1 MADSE
6 QRTSI
11 NTACVDKF
19 ARDANCME
27 SAECSTDTDCVEVTE
42 LSKDTTTE
50 ASKDNDCIMSVT
62 NRVEITDHNINTPS
76 LEMKE
81 PSTDTDHVEMNEP
94 STDTDHVEMNEP
106 STDTDHVEMN
116 EPRTDTD
123 HVEMDEPSTDTD
135 HVEMNEPSTDT
146 DRVNFQNNGSW
157 CVGTCQCPTMPEGWL
172 KVLKER
178 KAGKTA
184 GKIDVYLISPQGQ
197 KFRSKAALR
206 AFLQK
211 SKDPYLKIE
220 DFDFTLHGNSPVTS
234 SGSRRERSLKRLKD
248 TSEISA
254 QVSPALPV
262 DKEKCSSG
270 EVQSKGSR
278 SRSGGRCSGR
288 KHLNLTPEKP
298 QLTGCSMGNAGE
310 AEKSNSERGHLFV
323 ETPELPVDTCIQK
336 KTRLK
341 EKLFRLTCSSQQ
353 KDDACAEAQS
363 HRSELSPSPDR
374 AVSTGDVHPE
384 FVSGPDMQTEAESA
398 SGLLHEK
405 LLSTPMATRG
415 SLTPK
420 KLPESCPGLKTV
432 TDRKRSPY
440 FSRKSIRDAPTP
452 PRRKAFKK
460 WTPPRSPFC
469 LVQETL
475 FHDPWKLLIATI
487 FLNRTSGKMAIP
499 MLWQFFERYPS
510 PEVTRASDWKPLA
523 ELLQP
528 LGLNEL
534 RAKSIIRFS
543 DDYLNKQWHYPIELH
558 GIGKY
563 GNDSYRIFC
572 VEEWKQVQPQDHK
585 LNKYH
590 AWLWENHEKLGI

>member
-1 MADSE
+1 MMDEKSKGCPMANSE

-19 ARDANCME
+19 ARDAKRME
-27 SAECSTDTDCVEVTE
+27 TAECSTDIDHVEVTE

-50 ASKDNDCIMSVT
+50 ASTDNDCIMSVT
-62 NRVEITDHNINTPS
+62 NRVEITDHNINTRS
-76 LEMKE
+76 LEINE

-116 EPRTDTD
+116 K
-123 HVEMDEPSTDTD
+123 PSTDTD

-146 DRVNFQNNGSW
+146 D
-157 CVGTCQCPTMPEGWL
+157 CQCPTMPEGWL

-178 KAGKTA
+178 KTGKTA

-197 KFRSKAALR
+197 KFRSKSALR

-211 SKDPYLKIE
+211 SKDFSLKVE
-220 DFDFTLHGNSPVTS
+220 DFDFTSHGNSTVTS
-234 SGSRRERSLKRLKD
+234 NGSRRERSLKRLKG
-248 TSEISA
+248 TSEISG

-278 SRSGGRCSGR
+278 PRSAGRCSGS
-288 KHLNLTPEKP
+288 KHLNLTPETP
-298 QLTGCSMGNAGE
+298 QLTDCSMGNAGE
-310 AEKSNSERGHLFV
+310 AEKSNSERGRLFMEV
-323 ETPELPVDTCIQK
+323 PGLPVYTCTNSIQK
-336 KTRLK
+336 KTRLT

-353 KDDACAEAQS
+353 KDSGCAEAQS
-363 HRSELSPSPDR
+363 HRSELSPSRDR

-384 FVSGPDMQTEAESA
+384 FVSDPDTQTEAESA

-405 LLSTPMATRG
+405 LLSTPTATRG

-420 KLPESCPGLKTV
+420 KLPESCPGLRTV

-440 FSRKSIRDAPTP
+440 FSGKSIRDAPTP

-534 RAKSIIRFS
+534 RAKTIIRFS
-543 DDYLNKQWHYPIELH
+543 DDYLNKQWRYPIELH

-590 AWLWENHEKLGI
+590 AWLWENHKKLGI